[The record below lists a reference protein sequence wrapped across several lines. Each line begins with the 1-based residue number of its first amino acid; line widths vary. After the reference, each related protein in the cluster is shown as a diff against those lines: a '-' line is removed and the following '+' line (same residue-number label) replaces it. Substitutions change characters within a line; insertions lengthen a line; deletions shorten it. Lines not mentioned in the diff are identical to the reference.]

1 MQNQSSESSE
11 NLKIVLIGYMGS
23 GKSTIG
29 KFLADKLNLPFIDLD
44 LEIEKAENKTIAYI
58 FSEKGEIYFRKL
70 ENKILKE
77 VLSRP
82 GKFVLATGG
91 GTPCYADSLQ
101 YILQKENTS
110 LIYLKVSLQRLTVR
124 LFADKENRPML
135 AHLNLEE
142 DVEDFIRKHLFERS
156 YYYSQAPLVIMNEN
170 KSVKNVVEEI
180 TERLF

>member
-29 KFLADKLNLPFIDLD
+29 KALANKLNLPFIDLD

-70 ENKILKE
+70 ENKILKK
-77 VLSRP
+77 VLSEPR
-82 GKFVLATGG
+82 KVVLATGG

-101 YILQKENTS
+101 HILQNENTS
-110 LIYLKVSLQRLTVR
+110 LIYLKVSLQHLTTR
-124 LFADKENRPML
+124 LFTDKNNRPML
-135 AHLNLEE
+135 SHLNLEE

-156 YYYSQAPLVIMNEN
+156 YYYSQAPLVVMNEN
-170 KSVKNVVEEI
+170 KSTENVVEEI